1 MQSPTVLRVTNISL
15 TVQVLDVVEAKV
27 TGNPEVEVA
36 VKVIGEVL
44 IFALSCE
51 KVIVC
56 TVEPVIIKD
65 CVTGV
70 ASCHV
75 PLPSC
80 EAEITHEP
88 PETKVTVAVVVL
100 TESVPVP
107 TVQIPAVVEVNVISK
122 LEVVLA
128 LIDVLLVERLA
139 SVGLTKVIVCVC
151 PIVKVTCTSVAGA

>member
-1 MQSPTVLRVTNISL
+1 MQLSTVLRVTNISL

-44 IFALSCE
+44 IFALPCE

-56 TVEPVIIKD
+56 VWAPVMMKD
-65 CVTGV
+65 CVSGV
-70 ASCHV
+70 AAYHV

-80 EAEITHEP
+80 EAVITHEP

-100 TESVPVP
+100 TESVPAP
-107 TVQIPAVVEVNVISK
+107 TVQIPVVVEVNVMSK

-128 LIDVLLVERLA
+128 VIDLVLVERLA
-139 SVGLTKVIVCVC
+139 SVGLVNVIVCGC